1 MLNTDR
7 YIKRET
13 AIRIIKKQ
21 NSIIGLP
28 HIKINAD
35 FYCELLQDKNH
46 FYETDKEFVFYIT
59 HFSPLDAC
67 IASIDIT
74 LEQNME
80 IDKIYCETR
89 LLDFSQQ
96 DNTLHFDT
104 ELSRLTGRSVTLDA
118 HSIIH
123 KPGITLRMEQ
133 NDKGRRA
140 GRYMNKYP
148 ETEIIAAYHYMFAM
162 YEILEEAEKWVRIR
176 LAHDSYEGWIDRKMV
191 HPVADEY
198 ATRYSS
204 EEQMLSPALFNIVRK
219 AGDWGNRLVVPG
231 SVFPFFDIAQET
243 MQVGEDTYSLLSK
256 MKEVSIESV
265 QSLVAGNALMYFN
278 TPYLWGGRTP
288 YGIDCSGLAQM
299 AYRLAG
305 IALPRDA
312 SQQVLLGEDISFLE
326 EAQEGDLAFF
336 GDDAGHITHVG
347 ILWEYG
353 RIIHAS
359 GKVRVDKIDH
369 QGIFNE
375 DLKRYTHALKVIK
388 RIITS

>member
-1 MLNTDR
+1 MAFGIADL
-7 YIKRET
+7 
-13 AIRIIKKQ
+13 
-21 NSIIGLP
+21 SIIPMRREQSERSEMVSQVLFG
-28 HIKINAD
+28 
-35 FYCELLQDKNH
+35 EL
-46 FYETDKEFVFYIT
+46 
-59 HFSPLDAC
+59 
-67 IASIDIT
+67 
-74 LEQNME
+74 
-80 IDKIYCETR
+80 
-89 LLDFSQQ
+89 
-96 DNTLHFDT
+96 
-104 ELSRLTGRSVTLDA
+104 
-118 HSIIH
+118 
-123 KPGITLRMEQ
+123 
-133 NDKGRRA
+133 
-140 GRYMNKYP
+140 
-148 ETEIIAAYHYMFAM
+148 

-336 GDDAGHITHVG
+336 GDEAGHITHVG